1 MLPGADGLQ
10 NHVRRFTFGMVKKK
24 SAEAAAEA
32 VRKKS

>member
-10 NHVRRFTFGMVKKK
+10 NQVRRFTFGMVKKR

-32 VRKKS
+32 AKKKS